1 MLVVKV
7 GPASGDFVGDTN
19 LPIQQAIDA
28 AAARGGGTVEL
39 AAGVYTLSNSVRLKR
54 NVRLAGAGADTILRK
69 CDGVASGFAVDADYG
84 QTKVTVQDPTGFRAG
99 MGVVVKDDR
108 SGGWLDTLATITLVQ
123 GNTLHLDREFVMDYD
138 GDQGGLVYNGFPPVA
153 GFDVDGVVI
162 EGLVV
167 DGNKQHNPV
176 RLNGCIGGGYYLH
189 RARNC
194 RIADCLLHDFN
205 GDGISFQITQDI
217 VVERCEVKHITGL
230 GLHPGTGSA
239 RPVIRECHSHDNDED
254 GFFLCWRVQEGRFE
268 SNRLVNN
275 GRFGLSIGHKDT
287 DNLFLNNVVR
297 GNKSH
302 GICFRDEKPTNAGSR
317 NTLRS
322 NVIEDNVGSGVHI
335 TGHTTDLLFEDNVIR
350 DTRIG
355 DARTQRVG
363 LWVGEHATRV
373 RAVGNRIENHVEA
386 ATQGEISVEA

>member
-28 AAARGGGTVEL
+28 VAARGGGTVEL
-39 AAGVYTLSNSVRLKR
+39 AAGVYTLSNSVFLKR
-54 NVRLAGAGADTILRK
+54 NVRLVGAGTDTILRK

-108 SGGWLDTLATITLVQ
+108 SGGWLDTLATIALVQ
-123 GNTLHLDREFVMDYD
+123 GNTLHLDRSFVMDYD

-167 DGNKQHNPV
+167 DGNKQNNPV

-217 VVERCEVKHITGL
+217 VVERCEVTHITGL

-239 RPVIRECHSHDNDED
+239 RPVIRQCRSHDNDED

-268 SNRLVNN
+268 RNVFANN
-275 GRFGLSIGHKDT
+275 GRFGISIGHKDT
-287 DNLFLNNVVR
+287 DNLFLNNVASNNR
-297 GNKSH
+297 SH
-302 GICFRDEKPTNAGSR
+302 GLYFRDEKPTNAGSR
-317 NTLRS
+317 NTLRG
-322 NVIEDNVGSGVHI
+322 NTIEDNVGSGIHI
-335 TGHTTDLLFEDNVIR
+335 TGHTTDLLFENNVIR
-350 DTRIG
+350 DTRAG

-363 LWVGEHATRV
+363 LWVGENAARV

-386 ATQGEISVEA
+386 ETVGQVEV